1 MKRRNCMKS
10 KAAALSLLLLLT
22 GQALW
27 APPPPVD
34 PLAENLFPP
43 ELVVYYQSEI
53 GITEEQRN
61 TFMAEIHKAEGRFT
75 DLGQRLQKEAEALAT
90 LLKKEQV
97 EEQAALAQF
106 DKVFDQQREIQRAH
120 LALVLGIKN
129 KLSSEQ
135 QAKLREIKS
144 KIAAGQI
151 RSPQEVQRVFEG
163 KLQQVQDGVQRWQND
178 GRDPSSVAEIMQ
190 EFEPLMK
197 DGKHKE
203 AEALLDRALKL
214 LQASDQDKKGD
225 TGK

>member
-1 MKRRNCMKS
+1 MKV
-10 KAAALSLLLLLT
+10 KAAALSLLLLLI

-53 GITEEQRN
+53 GLTQEERN
-61 TFMAEIHKAEGRFT
+61 IVMADIHKAEGRFA
-75 DLGQRLQKEAEALAT
+75 DLAQRLQKEGEALAA
-90 LLKKEQV
+90 LLKKEKV
-97 EEQAALAQF
+97 EERAALAQF
-106 DKVFDQQREIQRAH
+106 DKVFDQQRELQRAH

-151 RSPQEVQRVFEG
+151 RSPQEVQRVLEG
-163 KLQQVQDGVQRWQND
+163 KLHQVQGGVQRWQND
-178 GRDPSSVAEIMQ
+178 GQDPSSIAELMQ

-214 LQASDQDKKGD
+214 LLESDKDKK
-225 TGK
+225 

>member
-1 MKRRNCMKS
+1 
-10 KAAALSLLLLLT
+10 L
-22 GQALW
+22 
-27 APPPPVD
+27 PVD

-43 ELVVYYQSEI
+43 ELVVFYQSEI
-53 GITEEQRN
+53 GLTKEQKE
-61 TFMAEIHKAEGRFT
+61 TLMADIHKAEGRFA
-75 DLGQRLQKEAEALAT
+75 DLGQRLQKEGEDLAA
-90 LLKKEQV
+90 LLKKEKV
-97 EEQAALAQF
+97 EERAALAQF
-106 DKVFDQQREIQRAH
+106 DKVFDQQRELQRAH

-144 KIAAGQI
+144 RIAAGQI
-151 RSPQEVQRVFEG
+151 RSPQELQRILEG

-214 LQASDQDKKGD
+214 LQGSEKDKK
-225 TGK
+225 